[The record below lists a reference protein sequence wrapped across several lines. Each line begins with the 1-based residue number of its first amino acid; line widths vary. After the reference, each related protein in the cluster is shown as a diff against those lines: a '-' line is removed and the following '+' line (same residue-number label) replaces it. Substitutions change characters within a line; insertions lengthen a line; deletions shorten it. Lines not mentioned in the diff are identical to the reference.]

1 MRMRSA
7 VLIGA
12 VAVVAGA
19 LAGCPSDS
27 CPLETPQVSTVPGT
41 CQAAPGQQVSYP
53 VRLCPAC
60 NQTGATCSADLSQVA
75 NGYIY
80 LDVKAE
86 ACSSG
91 SSCPTP
97 SCDTNP
103 TSCTFTAPAAS
114 STPYNVVIPDGQG
127 GTITRQLEVQA
138 GATYSCALASAP

>member
-1 MRMRSA
+1 MRSA
-7 VLIGA
+7 VLIGTVAA
-12 VAVVAGA
+12 VAGG

-60 NQTGATCSADLSQVA
+60 NQTGATCSADLSRVA
-75 NGYIY
+75 DGYIY

-91 SSCPTP
+91 NSCPTP
-97 SCDTNP
+97 ACDTNP
-103 TSCTFTAPAAS
+103 TYCAFAAPSA
-114 STPYNVVIPDGQG
+114 TGNYNVVIPDGQG
-127 GTITRQLEVQA
+127 GNITRQLQVESGVA
-138 GATYSCALASAP
+138 SNCVLASAP